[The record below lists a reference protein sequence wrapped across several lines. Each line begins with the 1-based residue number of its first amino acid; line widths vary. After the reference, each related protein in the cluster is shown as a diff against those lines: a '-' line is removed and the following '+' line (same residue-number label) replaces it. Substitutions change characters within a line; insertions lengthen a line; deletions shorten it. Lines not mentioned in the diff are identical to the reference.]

1 MKRFITSIFLLLS
14 ILFLQAQKISRVT
27 ITNAST
33 VESMTIGLDDAVIVI
48 NETGTIT
55 NYGVENFS
63 EKIPNYSRIAPYTGR
78 TENYTTNDD
87 KAYQGKIKYIGR
99 TGITYYAS
107 YDLPELQGK
116 IKSIGSLV
124 FTYYMAFEDATLK
137 GKIKAI
143 GTNSLTYYA
152 SYENDV
158 IKGKLKSIGSTTLV
172 YYGGFDDKAI
182 KGKIKSIGFATFT
195 YYTSYDKQFAGA
207 MKTGNRMQNI
217 NGITFLVN

>member
-14 ILFLQAQKISRVT
+14 ILFVQAQKISRVT
-27 ITNAST
+27 IANAST
-33 VESMTIGLDDAVIVI
+33 VESMTIGLEDAVIVI
-48 NETGTIT
+48 NETGNIT

-63 EKIPNYSRIAPYTGR
+63 EKIPNYSRIDPYTGR

-143 GTNSLTYYA
+143 GTNTLTYYA
-152 SYENDV
+152 SYENDA
-158 IKGKLKSIGSTTLV
+158 IKGKLKSIGNTTLV
-172 YYGGFDDKAI
+172 YYSGFDDKAI